1 MVSITITDGAL
12 PVPASLTF
20 PCPCECHG
28 SSRPC
33 NIEGGCGHLHPGCGV
48 CSAPVGDTGRLCRT
62 HTDGLRIDLAD
73 VPDLVAELEI
83 TRTRQNRTSAEKH
96 GARSTT
102 RPLPWNEHTAQKA
115 FELNATLNAWALD
128 VSKLGEDERD
138 RLAPVHHTDTA
149 EVARWIARNL
159 STLRMHAEAGTAHE
173 EITDAIHQARRSI
186 DKPQDQV
193 TYGPCKNELDSG
205 VLCEEFLYS
214 APGRHTVTCRGCGA
228 IHNTEARK
236 EWMMGHVTQLVGT
249 AAEAAGYLRLAGV
262 EVSASTV
269 RNLAARKRFL
279 PVDLNDQKRPCYR
292 VSEVLLAVS
301 NKYKRGEVA
310 S

>member
-1 MVSITITDGAL
+1 
-12 PVPASLTF
+12 VPASLTF
-20 PCPCECHG
+20 TCPCECHG

-48 CSAPVGDTGRLCRT
+48 CSAPTGDTGRLCRT

-159 STLRMHAEAGTAHE
+159 STLRMHTEAGTAHE

-186 DKPQDQV
+186 DKPLDKTFAGPCNEALADDTNCREDLYGYPGRRHATCGNCGAVHDMATRRDWMLSVIEDQV
-193 TYGPCKNELDSG
+193 AHSG
-205 VLCEEFLYS
+205 L
-214 APGRHTVTCRGCGA
+214 
-228 IHNTEARK
+228 
-236 EWMMGHVTQLVGT
+236 
-249 AAEAAGYLRLAGV
+249 LAGLV
-262 EVSASTV
+262 TNLGVPIASSTIRKYASAGRIKVISV
-269 RNLAARKRFL
+269 DDQRRRLYRIGDVLDVFLKRAA
-279 PVDLNDQKRPCYR
+279 
-292 VSEVLLAVS
+292 
-301 NKYKRGEVA
+301 
-310 S
+310 